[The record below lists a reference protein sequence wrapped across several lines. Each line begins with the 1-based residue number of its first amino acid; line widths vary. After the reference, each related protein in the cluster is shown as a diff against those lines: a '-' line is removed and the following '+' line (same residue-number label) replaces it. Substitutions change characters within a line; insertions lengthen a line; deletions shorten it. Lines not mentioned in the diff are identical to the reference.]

1 MRTLIHIGQHK
12 TGTTSIQ
19 HYLQKYRPA
28 LAKAGLYVPDTLL
41 GFTNPSHF
49 LLNVYALDADRDS
62 TAKIMLR
69 ESVDPGFYDT
79 LESRLQQDI
88 ARHYER
94 ARDQGCRDIIW
105 SNEGLYLLNS
115 TTEYQRLKGLFAK
128 YSEQLTCL
136 CCLRDKASYLDSY
149 RRQLHSL
156 NLPLSD
162 DPRSTRYLEPDSW
175 LVDYEGKQKLLN
187 AVFEDT
193 LILEYN
199 PQDMVKTFLDAIGYE
214 PVGDTGALRLNTT
227 SSKDS

>member
-19 HYLQKYRPA
+19 HYLQKYRQA